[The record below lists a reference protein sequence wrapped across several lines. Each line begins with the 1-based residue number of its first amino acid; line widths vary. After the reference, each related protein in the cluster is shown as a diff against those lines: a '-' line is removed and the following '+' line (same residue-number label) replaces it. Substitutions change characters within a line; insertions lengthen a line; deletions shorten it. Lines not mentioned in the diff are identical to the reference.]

1 MLTGK
6 KVVAVAAGGVVA
18 LGGTGFGLALAKSK
32 TGDAMHHTAGAAMK
46 HESGASMHHASGAA
60 MHHAGSAMH
69 EAPTAAANM
78 TG

>member
-6 KVVAVAAGGVVA
+6 KVAAIATGGLMA

-32 TGDAMHHTAGAAMK
+32 TGSAMHHTSGAAMK
-46 HESGASMHHASGAA
+46 HESGAA

-69 EAPTAAANM
+69 EAPTATASM